1 MKFFA
6 HNKSEDQKVTPLDTL
21 ISQKNQ
27 KNKSSRLKKSPTSD
41 DDGMSTRPFSYVVRI
56 EFNLSAQNQKTMLR
70 F

>member
-1 MKFFA
+1 MKIFA
-6 HNKSEDQKVTPLDTL
+6 HNKSEDQKVTPLDPL
-21 ISQKNQ
+21 ISQKIQ

-56 EFNLSAQNQKTMLR
+56 EFNLSTQNHKTMLS